1 MPKPLLHPE
10 EAVAALTRR
19 FEREHAVWLVQGAD
33 DVASRWPL
41 TLGLAMPTEREL
53 SADAAAVRGWAQAWA
68 AWPHAQQVLW
78 QTRQWPR
85 LGEQHLPA
93 TLVMPTPQ
101 SVADAVG
108 QGARWRRAAQRLA
121 SLQTACPALCKLP
134 PRQRVFDALADH
146 SGADFECLRALLT
159 WAQDNPASGL
169 RLRQL
174 PVAGLHTKWVQA
186 HHGLITDLVGALRGP
201 PAARDLL
208 ALLGLSASPVRLR
221 MRLLCPRLR
230 GEVGGL
236 GDIEAPLQELAALP
250 FMQPMAPARV
260 LIVENLETGLALPDI
275 EGCVALMKLGHAVGL
290 VQQLPWLK
298 HASRTVYWGDI
309 DTHGFAILNK
319 ARAVVPRISSVL
331 MDEATLAQFAHLCV
345 PESQP
350 HPRDALAHLTPAEH
364 AALQGLA
371 QRRLEQERLP
381 WPHALTQVL
390 HALDG

>member
-1 MPKPLLHPE
+1 MPKPLLRPE
-10 EAVAALTRR
+10 EAVATLSRR
-19 FEREHAVWLVQGAD
+19 FEREHAAWLVQGAD
-33 DVASRWPL
+33 DLVSRWPL

-53 SADAAAVRGWAQAWA
+53 AADAAAVRHWALAWA
-68 AWPHAQQVLW
+68 GWPHAHQVQW

-93 TLVMPTPQ
+93 TLVMTTPQ

-108 QGARWRRAAQRLA
+108 QGARWGRATQRLA
-121 SLQTACPALCKLP
+121 SLQTACPSLCKLP

-146 SGADFECLRALLT
+146 SDADFECLRALLN

-186 HHGLITDLVGALRGP
+186 HQGLITDLVATLRGL

-208 ALLGLSASPVRLR
+208 ALLGLGASSVRLR

-230 GEVGGL
+230 RDVGGL

-250 FMQPMAPARV
+250 IAPTRV
-260 LIVENLETGLALPDI
+260 LIVENLETGVALPDI

-290 VQQLPWLK
+290 VQHLPWLK
-298 HASRTVYWGDI
+298 HASRAVYWGDI
-309 DTHGFAILNK
+309 DTHGFAILDK
-319 ARAVVPRISSVL
+319 ARAVVPRIESVL
-331 MDEATLAQFAHLCV
+331 MDEATLQQFASLCV

-350 HPRDALAHLTPAEH
+350 HPCDSLQHLTAAEH
-364 AALQGLA
+364 AALKSLA

-381 WPHALTQVL
+381 WPHALSQVL
-390 HALDG
+390 RALDG